1 MSEVEHRQMQ
11 FGETVILDICINPK
25 SRDDIQAVLKALEL
39 NNNRQLL
46 NSIYVSSYIDIW
58 IMQRSFKSK
67 V

>member
-46 NSIYVSSYIDIW
+46 NSIYVSSYIDI
-58 IMQRSFKSK
+58 
-67 V
+67 